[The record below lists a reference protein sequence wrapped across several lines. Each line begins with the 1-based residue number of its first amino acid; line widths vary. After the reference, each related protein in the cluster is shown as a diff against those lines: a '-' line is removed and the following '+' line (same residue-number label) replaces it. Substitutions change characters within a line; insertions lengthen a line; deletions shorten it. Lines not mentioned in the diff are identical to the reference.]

1 MGDAFPEAGPERA
14 ARARGARRAVRAA
27 TDGVPENQRDVI
39 DETPPSDESSGDEA
53 TPTGSVPDA
62 WWREQ
67 RPPHWG

>member
-39 DETPPSDESSGDEA
+39 DEAPPSDESSGDEA
-53 TPTGSVPDA
+53 TPTGSVPDD